1 MQFRP
6 SGIRVK
12 RPTYSPALVLT
23 TTQIPIIPW
32 IVTPNGEQGRYMTR
46 KEGARLQCM
55 GDLKEYPD
63 TIASAF
69 KAFGNA
75 VNVEVVKRIAE
86 NLIRLS

>member
-1 MQFRP
+1 
-6 SGIRVK
+6 
-12 RPTYSPALVLT
+12 
-23 TTQIPIIPW
+23 
-32 IVTPNGEQGRYMTR
+32 MTR
-46 KEGARLQCM
+46 KEGAKLQCM
-55 GDLKEYPD
+55 EELAEYPD

>member
-1 MQFRP
+1 
-6 SGIRVK
+6 
-12 RPTYSPALVLT
+12 
-23 TTQIPIIPW
+23 
-32 IVTPNGEQGRYMTR
+32 MTR

-75 VNVEVVKRIAE
+75 VNVDVLSAASSIPPAE
-86 NLIRLS
+86 GTSKKPLCVPSRALWR